1 MRVHS
6 LLLRT
11 TWTLLTPST
20 PLIPVL
26 SVRDRITPLSTIILG
41 FEGIPDDL
49 IEFGVYDLL
58 DSSDRDLVILQFARM
73 ETSDSVRGDDASK
86 GS

>member
-1 MRVHS
+1 M
-6 LLLRT
+6 
-11 TWTLLTPST
+11 
-20 PLIPVL
+20 
-26 SVRDRITPLSTIILG
+26 
-41 FEGIPDDL
+41 